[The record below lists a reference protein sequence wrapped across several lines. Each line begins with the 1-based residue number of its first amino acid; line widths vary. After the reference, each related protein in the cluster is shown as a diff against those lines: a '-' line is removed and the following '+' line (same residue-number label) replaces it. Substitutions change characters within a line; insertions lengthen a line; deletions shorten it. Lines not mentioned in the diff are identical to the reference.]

1 MIYQIFYHVKA
12 QLKDEIINHRKCFVV
27 KRALI
32 TGVTNFEKENIL
44 LVSKQLNTIHINM
57 KL

>member
-1 MIYQIFYHVKA
+1 MIYEIFYHVR
-12 QLKDEIINHRKCFVV
+12 LKDEIINHRKCFVV